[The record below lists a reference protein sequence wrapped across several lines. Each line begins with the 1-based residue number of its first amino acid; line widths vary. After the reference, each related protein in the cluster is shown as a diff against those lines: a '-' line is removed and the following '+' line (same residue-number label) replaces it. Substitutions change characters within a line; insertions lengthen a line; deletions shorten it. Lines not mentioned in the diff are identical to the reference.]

1 MGKTIIILCLIGILS
16 YFLYINGYMVVASKR
31 AFMFL
36 GSKRGKKAMFSSCTG
51 YIKRVVKFKE
61 NKLYHVDFR
70 LELEKGGV
78 MLELLDARKQVI
90 LSLNGSEGAKIEV
103 KSGEIYYMILRF
115 KSATGSYE
123 VSWE

>member
-1 MGKTIIILCLIGILS
+1 
-16 YFLYINGYMVVASKR
+16 MVVASKR

-103 KSGEIYYMILRF
+103 KSGERYYMILRF